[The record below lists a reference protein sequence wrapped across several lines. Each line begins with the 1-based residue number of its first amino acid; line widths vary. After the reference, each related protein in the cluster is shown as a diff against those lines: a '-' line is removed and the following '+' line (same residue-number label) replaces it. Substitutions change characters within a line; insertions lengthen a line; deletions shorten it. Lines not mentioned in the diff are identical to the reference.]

1 MTTPIRP
8 TPAGAAR
15 TGGHGDRSRPAP
27 RRSRRW
33 PPPNLRRLSLS
44 SAPGREPGWW
54 ARATGR
60 HPSLRSGTTPGAHG
74 LLIEVHPRPGEAL
87 SDGAQSLDFENF
99 ARLSEEVR
107 RLTEA
112 MTGQPV

>member
-1 MTTPIRP
+1 
-8 TPAGAAR
+8 
-15 TGGHGDRSRPAP
+15 
-27 RRSRRW
+27 
-33 PPPNLRRLSLS
+33 
-44 SAPGREPGWW
+44 
-54 ARATGR
+54 
-60 HPSLRSGTTPGAHG
+60 
-74 LLIEVHPRPGEAL
+74 LIEVHPRPGEAL